1 VRLVQPWPEGYSIN
15 AGSPYGW
22 RVHPITRKKK
32 FHHGVDVALPI
43 GTVLTAPAAGEI
55 FHHGSGA
62 SGGFTLIVRH
72 ADDLFTVYYHLA
84 KSSHLPKGTKVK
96 RGDPIAL
103 SGNSGA
109 STGPHLHWEVRRS
122 RKWGDT
128 VDPVGYL
135 GREELV
141 EEPPVEEPTIREPV
155 KEIEVEDP
163 NPIRQSVEKPVP
175 RPIKPRP
182 MSAQLR
188 RFFQIRRWL
197 R

>member
-1 VRLVQPWPEGYSIN
+1 VKLSQPWPEGYSIN

-22 RVHPITRKKK
+22 RVHPITKRRK
-32 FHHGVDVALPI
+32 FHHGVDVAIPV
-43 GTVLTAPAAGEI
+43 GTVLVAPAAGEI
-55 FHHGSGA
+55 VHHGAGA

-72 ADDLFTVYYHLA
+72 SEDLFTVYYHLE
-84 KSSHLPKGTKVK
+84 KPSHLPKGTKVK
-96 RGDPIAL
+96 RGDPIAR

-135 GREELV
+135 GREEIVV
-141 EEPPVEEPTIREPV
+141 EPAVDPEPVEEIVVKPEPV
-155 KEIEVEDP
+155 RP
-163 NPIRQSVEKPVP
+163 KPKWLP
-175 RPIKPRP
+175 
-182 MSAQLR
+182 SAALAR
-188 RFFQIRRWL
+188 GFNRIRRAV